1 MASTVQ
7 NYSQSL
13 ISVLGNEPA
22 IKTVKEQLDSIV
34 EALESNDSFYD
45 LMANP
50 KIKNNEKKDIIRK
63 VFGEVETPLLN
74 TLLLLADRNKLTDL
88 PGIHQA
94 YVKDYNAMHKQ
105 DEVVI
110 ESAYKLSQDE
120 LNQIGQKFLDETG
133 LERLIIENRV
143 NEDLIGGFKVFIGTK
158 VYDTS
163 IQTQLNDLKQRFKV
177 RTNS

>member
-13 ISVLGNEPA
+13 ISVVGNDDA
-22 IKTVKEQLDSIV
+22 IKTVKSQLDSIV
-34 EALESNDSFYD
+34 EALNSNESFYD
-45 LMANP
+45 LMTNP
-50 KIKNNEKKDIIRK
+50 RIKSNEKKDIIK
-63 VFGEVETPLLN
+63 NVFGNVEVPLLN
-74 TLLLLADRNKLTDL
+74 TLLLLAERNKISDL
-88 PGIHQA
+88 PEIHQA
-94 YVKDYNAMHKQ
+94 YVKDFNKLHKQ
-105 DEVVI
+105 DEVIV

-120 LNQIGQKFLDETG
+120 LNQIGEKFLDETG

-163 IQTQLNDLKQRFKV
+163 IQTQLNDLKQSFKV

>member
-13 ISVLGNEPA
+13 ISVLGNEAA
-22 IKTVKEQLDSIV
+22 IKTVKEQLDTIV
-34 EALESNDSFYD
+34 EALNRNDSFYD
-45 LMANP
+45 LMSNP
-50 KIKNNEKKDIIRK
+50 KIKNNEKKDIIK
-63 VFGEVETPLLN
+63 QVFGNVETPLLN
-74 TLLLLADRNKLTDL
+74 TLLLLTDRNKLSDL
-88 PGIHQA
+88 PEIHQA
-94 YVKDYNAMHKQ
+94 YMKDYNKLHKQ
-105 DEVVI
+105 DEVVV
-110 ESAYKLSQDE
+110 ESAYKLSQEE
-120 LNQIGQKFLDETG
+120 LNQIGEKFLDETG
-133 LERLIIENRV
+133 LERLIIENKV

>member
-13 ISVLGNEPA
+13 ISVLGNETA
-22 IKTVKEQLDSIV
+22 IKTVKEQLDTIV
-34 EALESNDSFYD
+34 EALNSNESFYD
-45 LMANP
+45 LMSNP
-50 KIKNNEKKDIIRK
+50 KIKNNEKKEIVKR
-63 VFGEVETPLLN
+63 VFGNVEGPLLN
-74 TLLLLADRNKLTDL
+74 TLLLLADRNKLSDL
-88 PGIHQA
+88 PAIHRA
-94 YVKDYNAMHKQ
+94 YVKAYNRLHKQ
-105 DEVVI
+105 EEVVI

-120 LNQIGQKFLDETG
+120 LNQIGEKFLDETG